1 MNILFITLL
10 NISHPD
16 ERSIYTDLLREF
28 QRAGHNIYI
37 AAASEKRNGVKTNIK
52 TYPTGTVLQIRT
64 GNIQKTGVIKKG
76 ISTILLERQ
85 FIQAFKKYLSG
96 IHFDAVIYSTPPIT
110 LYGAVKFIKKRDG
123 AKSFLL
129 LKDIFPQNAV
139 DLALLKTTGI
149 WNIIYRYFKHKEEKL
164 YQISDH
170 IGCMSCKNVEYLLKQ
185 NPKLPKDKVSVL
197 PNSQQPKEYAG
208 IEQIRQDFC
217 SRYNIPEKAKLFIFG
232 GNIGMPQAVDYIFRC
247 LKACQDIPNVYF
259 IFCGNGTNFRH
270 LERFIED
277 EQHQRIRVL
286 PLLPFDDF
294 HILVAACDCGL
305 IFLDHRFTI
314 PNFPSRL
321 LAYMNGHIPV
331 LAATDRNTDIGDVIK
346 EGNFGWWCCSDDV
359 DSFKEIV
366 TAISRDAYDLKS
378 LGENGYQYFI
388 EHYTASKGYEEF
400 MRWYEGC

>member
-1 MNILFITLL
+1 
-10 NISHPD
+10 
-16 ERSIYTDLLREF
+16 
-28 QRAGHNIYI
+28 
-37 AAASEKRNGVKTNIK
+37 
-52 TYPTGTVLQIRT
+52 
-64 GNIQKTGVIKKG
+64 
-76 ISTILLERQ
+76 
-85 FIQAFKKYLSG
+85 
-96 IHFDAVIYSTPPIT
+96 
-110 LYGAVKFIKKRDG
+110 
-123 AKSFLL
+123 
-129 LKDIFPQNAV
+129 
-139 DLALLKTTGI
+139 
-149 WNIIYRYFKHKEEKL
+149 
-164 YQISDH
+164 
-170 IGCMSCKNVEYLLKQ
+170 
-185 NPKLPKDKVSVL
+185 
-197 PNSQQPKEYAG
+197 
-208 IEQIRQDFC
+208 
-217 SRYNIPEKAKLFIFG
+217 
-232 GNIGMPQAVDYIFRC
+232 MPQAVDYIFRC

-359 DSFKEIV
+359 DSFKGIV
-366 TAISRDAYDLKS
+366 TAISHDAYDLKS
-378 LGENGYQYFI
+378 LGENGYQYFL
-388 EHYTASKGYEEF
+388 EHYTACKGYEEF